1 MVVEPFALQVVE
13 LQVEFCLQLCVGGFV
28 EEFAREH
35 GSVEG
40 AYDVEVDGFCFWG
53 EECEVYAVV
62 FAFHFVY
69 FEQVHDD
76 SVEYGAFSHS
86 VHAAQDVYVGVEV
99 PADVFVSVP
108 ECVYLDAFNVLCVH
122 LFYFMIYG
130 FTDFIFKD
138 FIFKDLYPLSVVC
151 CQLSVVQGALL
162 CAEVCCPLSKARF

>member
-13 LQVEFCLQLCVGGFV
+13 LQVEFCLQLYVGDFV
-28 EEFAREH
+28 HEFAREH

-40 AYDVEVDGFCFWG
+40 AYDVEVDGFCFWW

-122 LFYFMIYG
+122 LLYFMIYG

-138 FIFKDLYPLSVVC
+138 FIFKDLYIDLLLSILYYTLLYIVC
-151 CQLSVVQGALL
+151 SLKV
-162 CAEVCCPLSKARF
+162 